1 MSKEESTMAPM
12 QRLLP
17 ADILNFLRFYSR
29 LPIGGHAHAPLDF
42 ARMALALPIAG
53 ALIGA
58 TGAAGLIVARICHL
72 PAFAGAVVAVLVL
85 ATGALHE
92 DGLAD
97 VADGF
102 GGGATREAKLAIMR
116 DSRIGTY
123 GVLALC
129 FSVLLRVAAI
139 ASIFERGVLLAAAAL
154 IFAGA
159 LSRVAGLAPIMW
171 LPPARPDGLGATVA
185 SPSHEIWIRAWLA
198 AAVIGLAPWFAG
210 AGMSQ
215 IALAIIVA
223 FAVAALVARI
233 AKRQIG
239 GYTGDVLGAAQ
250 QLTEVAILAA
260 LSVV

>member
-1 MSKEESTMAPM
+1 MAPM

-29 LPIGGHAHAPLDF
+29 LPIGDHAHAPLDF

-72 PAFAGAVVAVLVL
+72 PPLVCAIVGVAVLVL

-159 LSRVAGLAPIMW
+159 LSRVAGLAPMLW
-171 LPPARPDGLGATVA
+171 LVPARPDGLGATVA

-198 AAVIGLAPWFAG
+198 AAVIGLAPWLAG

-215 IALAIIVA
+215 IALAIIAA

-250 QLTEVAILAA
+250 QLAEVAILAA
-260 LSVV
+260 LSGV